1 MRARRPARGLH
12 AAQGA
17 ARALHPAR
25 ALAAGELRRVL
36 ARRMVKVMALLAVAG
51 IALAGILTF
60 VNTEAVSDSEI
71 AARRAEAQAR
81 VAACEAGQVHMVEG
95 RQLQG
100 PPLGSPERKEFC
112 GFAAGRVEDDRF
124 KLRSLK
130 GILQGTTAPLV
141 VVAWVIGASVIGSD
155 WQSRT
160 ITTVLT
166 WEPRRA
172 RVLLTKAFACIVVA
186 AVFAVLAQAL
196 LSVAL
201 LPSAYLHGTTEGT
214 GGDWL
219 RSVIGV
225 LLRGTGLV
233 AIAAAV
239 GFSVASLG
247 RNTAAAL
254 GIGFAYFLVVENV
267 VGSFLEDFRR
277 WLVLGNAIVLVSGE
291 DSGGEVIGRSVIV
304 AALYLTLVGIV
315 LLAVATAV
323 FRRRDV
329 A

>member
-1 MRARRPARGLH
+1 MIPGASARLPRRTLKTSGSS
-12 AAQGA
+12 
-17 ARALHPAR
+17 
-25 ALAAGELRRVL
+25 AG
-36 ARRMVKVMALLAVAG
+36 
-51 IALAGILTF
+51 F
-60 VNTEAVSDSEI
+60 TE
-71 AARRAEAQAR
+71 
-81 VAACEAGQVHMVEG
+81 GH
-95 RQLQG
+95 
-100 PPLGSPERKEFC
+100 
-112 GFAAGRVEDDRF
+112 VEDGRF
-124 KLRSLK
+124 RLRSLK
-130 GILQGTTAPLV
+130 GILQGTTAPLI

-186 AVFAVLAQAL
+186 AAFAVLAQAL
-196 LSVAL
+196 LGLAL
-201 LPSAYLHGTTEGT
+201 LPATYLHGTTAGA
-214 GGDWL
+214 GGDWF
-219 RSVIGV
+219 RSVLGV

-239 GFSVASLG
+239 GFSVASIG

-254 GIGFAYFLVVENV
+254 GIGFAYFLVIENV

-277 WLVLGNAIVLVSGE
+277 WLVLGNAIVLVSGQ
-291 DSGGEVIGRSVIV
+291 DSGGEVIGRSVPV
-304 AALYLTLVGIV
+304 AALYLTAVAIG
-315 LLAVATAV
+315 LLAVATMV

>member
-1 MRARRPARGLH
+1 MTD
-12 AAQGA
+12 
-17 ARALHPAR
+17 
-25 ALAAGELRRVL
+25 LAAGELRRVL
-36 ARRMVKVMALLAVAG
+36 ARRMVRVLALLAVLG
-51 IALAGILTF
+51 IATAGVLTF
-60 VNTEAVSDSEI
+60 ANTQDAPPAEME
-71 AARRAEAQAR
+71 ARRAVAEAR
-81 VAACEAGQVHMVEG
+81 VAACVAGRTPSVDG
-95 RQLQG
+95 REIEG
-100 PPLGSPERKEFC
+100 PPPGSPARQEFC
-112 GFAAGRVEDDRF
+112 RFAAGRVDDPRF
-124 KLRSLK
+124 ELRSLK

-141 VVAWVIGASVIGSD
+141 VVAWLIGASVIGSD
-155 WQSRT
+155 WQTRT

-172 RVLLTKAFACIVVA
+172 RVLLTKALACIVVA
-186 AVFAVLAQAL
+186 TAFAVAAQAL
-196 LSVAL
+196 LAAAL
-201 LPSAYLHGTTEGT
+201 LPSAYLHGTTAGT

-219 RSVIGV
+219 RSVLGV
-225 LLRGTGLV
+225 VGRGAGLV

-239 GFSVASLG
+239 GFSVASIG

-267 VGSFLEDFRR
+267 VGSLLEDFRR

-291 DSGGEVIGRSVIV
+291 DGGGEVIGRSVVV
-304 AALYLTLVGIV
+304 AAVYLAAVGIG